1 MHYNLIN
8 SNIMSKGYIPKNLDF
23 DSEARTKLIS
33 GISKISKA
41 VKSTLGPRGKT
52 VLIESADHLGGITIT
67 KDGVTVAHSIYLDD
81 AVENLAIQMMKDAA
95 LRTANTA
102 GDGTTTAIVL
112 TEALVKAG
120 NKRLDESH
128 NVTEVIKHINNFT
141 EDVVKELKH
150 KSRKITKARLLD
162 VATISANGDKEIG
175 TIIADA
181 YNKVGHSGIV
191 TVEKSMTSETYAEV
205 TNGIRVDRGYTSN
218 LFINNQRKDECILED
233 VKVLVCD
240 TEISNI
246 LQIEKILKPVI
257 QNNQKLLIIG
267 KCSQNVINTLAA
279 NVMRNGLKFCNI
291 EPPNFGYKQHELMQ
305 DIAISVGATY
315 YSEKTGDDLSLIEP
329 SDLGNADKII
339 IGKSSSVIIKHS
351 ALTDQ
356 INNRIQELKEYQ
368 KGCTQQAEIDYINQR
383 IASLAGAIGCI
394 YVGGNSDV
402 EQKEKFDRVD
412 DSVCAVRSALEEGI
426 LAGGGLSLWRAA
438 WWLKPSDEDYEDNY
452 NVASKILSEAL
463 QSPLLQI
470 WENAGIPNAN
480 TEKNMANNWDG
491 NSWGLDVK
499 NNEWGDMYKMGIIDP
514 LKVTK
519 NALINAVSVATTI
532 LSTNAIV
539 THARIKEK

>member
-1 MHYNLIN
+1 
-8 SNIMSKGYIPKNLDF
+8 MSKGYIPKNLDF
-23 DSEARTKLIS
+23 GKEARGKLIS

-52 VLIESADHLGGITIT
+52 VLIESTEHLAGITIT
-67 KDGVTVAHSIYLDD
+67 KDGVTVAHSVYLDD

-112 TEALVKAG
+112 TENIIKSG
-120 NKRLDESH
+120 DKQITPEN
-128 NVTEVIKHINNFT
+128 NVTEVIKHINT
-141 EDVVKELKH
+141 ITQQVLDKLK
-150 KSRKITKARLLD
+150 KQSKKITKSRLLD
-162 VATISANGDKEIG
+162 VATISANGDKDIG
-175 TIIADA
+175 KIIADA
-181 YNKVGHSGIV
+181 YNQVGHSGIV
-191 TVEKSMTSETYAEV
+191 TVEKSMNAETYAEV

-246 LQIEKILKPVI
+246 LQIENVLKPII
-257 QNNQKLLIIG
+257 QQNQKLLIIG
-267 KCSQNVINTLAA
+267 TCSANVINTLAA
-279 NVMRNGLKFCNI
+279 NVMRNGLKLCNI
-291 EPPNFGYKQHELMQ
+291 IPPNFGYKQHELMQ

-315 YSEKTGDDLSLIEP
+315 FSEKTGDDLSLIQA
-329 SDLGNADKII
+329 SDLGHADKII
-339 IGKSSSVIIKHS
+339 VGKSSSVIIKHS
-351 ALTDQ
+351 ALTDE
-356 INNRIQELKEYQ
+356 IDNRIQELKEYQ
-368 KGCTQQAEIDYINQR
+368 SNCSQQNEIDFINQR

-426 LAGGGLSLWRAA
+426 ICGGGLTLWNISFD
-438 WWLKPSDEDYEDNY
+438 LLPEKIDNEDYNTAHTI
-452 NVASKILSEAL
+452 VCEAIR
-463 QSPLLQI
+463 SPLHQI
-470 WENAGIPNAN
+470 LLNAGKDSAEIMGQRRYNA
-480 TEKNMANNWDG
+480 EKDEFHNNFG
-491 NSWGLDVK
+491 YDVK
-499 NNEWGDMYKMGIIDP
+499 NEVYGDMFKMGIIDP

-539 THARIKEK
+539 THKRLHEEKKA

>member
-1 MHYNLIN
+1 
-8 SNIMSKGYIPKNLDF
+8 MSKGYIPKNLHF
-23 DSEARTKLIS
+23 ENEARTKLIS

-52 VLIESADHLGGITIT
+52 VLIESTDHLGGITIT

-120 NKRLDESH
+120 NKRLNDGH
-128 NVTEVIKHINNFT
+128 NVTEVIKHINGFT
-141 EDVVKELKH
+141 DEIVKALKNQ
-150 KSRKITKARLLD
+150 SRKITKARLLD
-162 VATISANGDKEIG
+162 VAKISANGDKEIG

-205 TNGIRVDRGYTSN
+205 TNGIRIDRGYTSN
-218 LFINNQRKDECILED
+218 LFINNQKKDECILED

-240 TEISNI
+240 TDVSNI
-246 LQIEKILKPVI
+246 LQIENILKPII
-257 QNNQKLLIIG
+257 QKGETLLIIG
-267 KCSQNVINTLAA
+267 ACSPNVINTLAA
-279 NVMRNGLKFCNI
+279 NVVRNGLKLCNI
-291 EPPNFGYKQHELMQ
+291 LPPNFGYKQHDLMQ

-315 YSEKTGDDLSLIEP
+315 FSEKTGDDLSLIQP
-329 SDLGNADKII
+329 SDLGFADKII
-339 IGKSSSVIIKHS
+339 VGKNSSVIIKHA
-351 ALTDQ
+351 ALTEK
-356 INNRIQELKEYQ
+356 INIRIQELKEYQ
-368 KGCTQQAEIDYINQR
+368 KGCKQQAEIEYINQR

-426 LAGGGLSLWRAA
+426 LAGGGIALWRAA
-438 WWLKPSDEDYEDNY
+438 WGIKTSDEDYEGNY
-452 NVASKILSEAL
+452 NVASQILCDAL

-480 TEKNMANNWDG
+480 TVKNMENNWDG
-491 NSWGLDVK
+491 KNWGLDVK
-499 NNEWGDMYKMGIIDP
+499 SNEWGDMYQMGIIDP

-539 THARIKEK
+539 THARIKDN